1 MTFKQVD
8 VFSAR
13 PFEGNP
19 VAVCLQADGLV
30 ADDMQR
36 IAAWTNLS
44 ETTFVLDPTVAAA
57 DYRLRIFCPRFELPF
72 AGHPTIGSAH
82 AALEAGLVDGAK
94 RALVQECGAGLIRLA
109 VDGEGAG
116 RRIFFEAPAA
126 RIVGDWSDR
135 VGALEAA
142 LGTSLAPRPAP
153 LTIAVGPVWTIVR
166 VADAETL
173 LALRPD
179 MAAVAALTT
188 DGSGITAFALG
199 GADGADVTVR
209 SFAPSAGV
217 PEDPVCGSGNAV
229 VAAYLV
235 HTGLLAETGATY
247 VAHQGHALGR
257 AGEVFVRVT
266 DDGRRIAIGGA
277 AVTTVDGRLSIEPNA
292 RVKDQPC

>member
-8 VFSAR
+8 VFSDR
-13 PFEGNP
+13 PLLGNP
-19 VAVCLQADGLV
+19 VAVCFGAADLP
-30 ADDMQR
+30 AAEMQR

-44 ETTFVLDPTVAAA
+44 ETTFLLAPTVPAA

-82 AALEAGLVDGAK
+82 AALEAGLVDGA
-94 RALVQECGAGLIRLA
+94 RTALVQECGVGLVRLA
-109 VDGEGAG
+109 VEGDART
-116 RRIFFEAPAA
+116 RRIFFDAPAPRLVA
-126 RIVGDWSDR
+126 EWGDR
-135 VGALEAA
+135 LGELEAVLGAA
-142 LGTSLAPRPAP
+142 LPPLPAP

-173 LALRPD
+173 LGLRPD
-179 MAAVAALTT
+179 LGAVAALTA

-199 GADGADVTVR
+199 GPGGADVTVR

-217 PEDPVCGSGNAV
+217 PEDPVCGSGNAA

-235 HTGLLAETGATY
+235 RTGLVAETGPVY

-257 AGEVFVRVT
+257 DGHVFVRIA
-266 DDGRRIAIGGA
+266 DGGRRIAVGGA
-277 AVTTVDGRLSIEPNA
+277 AVTTVDGRLTLQPNA
-292 RVKDQPC
+292 